1 MPKPTTTVPDQI
13 ALLKKRGLAGV
24 GVDPGSDEYRQL
36 MHWLMNNGYYRLSGY
51 WRYHQK
57 DPRNGENWFIGGSV
71 AEVQAAYDFD
81 AGLRSYLSEG
91 LAVLEVTFRSRL
103 AYYVATALGPLAY
116 LEEDTYIDLKDK
128 KNGNVLRD
136 GLLDDIDRQLADSK
150 ERFIQHHVRAGEP
163 IPIWAAMEAVSFG
176 TVSKMYSLLAD
187 AKIRAD
193 VAKTFGI
200 SSYAQMRSIVRSFV
214 TLRNTCAHHGRIWNR
229 VPDIPCPVLN
239 PLKAKGDSSI
249 YNQTP
254 WGWIVML
261 CHLVDQIQKNDRFS
275 QDLNGFL
282 DQHHELLVG
291 LKYPKNH

>member
-1 MPKPTTTVPDQI
+1 
-13 ALLKKRGLAGV
+13 
-24 GVDPGSDEYRQL
+24 